1 MATTYTLISS
11 HSVGSSGA
19 SEVNF
24 TSIPQTYTD
33 LKVVA
38 SVRSNRSFVNDS
50 IELRPNGSTSSR
62 SGRVL
67 QNDAGSSAGSTTTSS
82 EVAYAALTGN
92 TATSSV
98 FSNVEIYCPNYRSS
112 NYKSFSADGVT
123 ENNATSA
130 YSSINAWLWSNT
142 AAITSLQFLSATG
155 NSFMQY
161 STFYLYGISN
171 S

>member
-1 MATTYTLISS
+1 MATTYTFIN
-11 HSVGSSGA
+11 SVTVGA
-19 SEVNF
+19 GGAANVEF

-38 SVRSNRSFVNDS
+38 SVRSNRTFINDS

-62 SGRVL
+62 SGKVL
-67 QNDAGSSAGSTTTSS
+67 VGDGSSASSTDTTS
-82 EVAYAALTGN
+82 EVAYATLTGN

-98 FSNVEIYCPNYRSS
+98 FSNVEIYCFNYTSG

-123 ENNATSA
+123 ENNAVGA
-130 YSSINAWLWSNT
+130 YSAMNAWLWSNT

-155 NSFMQY
+155 NSFMEY